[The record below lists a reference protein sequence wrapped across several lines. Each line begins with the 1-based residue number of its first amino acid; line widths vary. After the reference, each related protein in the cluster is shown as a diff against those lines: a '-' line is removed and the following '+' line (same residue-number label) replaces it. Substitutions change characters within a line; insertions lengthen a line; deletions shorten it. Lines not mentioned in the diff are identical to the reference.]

1 MSAYPHEQIQQS
13 LSPAHLSKS
22 SAQHALPK
30 SQVESLPAGLAETA
44 FLSKLSPSKLSPS
57 KQGTDMTS
65 FVIEGGYPLHG
76 TVQPIGNKNA
86 ALPLL
91 SACLLT
97 DEPITL
103 HNVPEIGDVMT
114 MLAILGQ
121 LGVEIER
128 HGSTMTLCAR
138 NVNRTDPNAQLFAQ
152 IRGSLTLMGPLLARF
167 HRFSVKTAA
176 GGDDIGRRRID
187 THLQVLEGL
196 GARLEVNGKF
206 ALKTDGRLRGADIL
220 LDETS
225 VTATENGVLAAALAQ
240 GTSILRNTA
249 SEPHVQD
256 LCNLLVKMGCPIEGI
271 GSNTLIVHGQ
281 ETLQG
286 GEFYVSPDFV
296 EVGSFVGL
304 GAITPG
310 ELRIQGVIPEH
321 LRMVNMVFR
330 ERLGVRMHLEHDPHA
345 APEMAH
351 TLVVEDEQELRIKPD
366 FGGAVPKIDDAPWP
380 AFPPDLMSI
389 ALVMATQA
397 EGTVILHEKMYESRL
412 YFVDRLI
419 MMGAQ
424 IILCDPHRAVVVG
437 PRRLV
442 GQPVSSP
449 DIRAGMALV
458 LAALAAEGITTIG
471 NVQQIDRGYQ
481 RIDEKLR
488 NLGARIQRTE

>member
-1 MSAYPHEQIQQS
+1 
-13 LSPAHLSKS
+13 
-22 SAQHALPK
+22 
-30 SQVESLPAGLAETA
+30 
-44 FLSKLSPSKLSPS
+44 
-57 KQGTDMTS
+57 MTT
-65 FVIEGGYPLHG
+65 FVIEGGYPIHG

-91 SACLLT
+91 AASLLT
-97 DEPITL
+97 DEPVTL
-103 HNVPEIGDVMT
+103 HNVPEIGDVNT

-121 LGVEIER
+121 LGVEIDR
-128 HGSTMTLCAR
+128 RGSTMTLNAR

-167 HRFSVKTAA
+167 QHFSVNTAA

-196 GARLEVNGKF
+196 GAHLTVNGKF
-206 ALKTDGRLRGADIL
+206 ALAADGYLRGADIL
-220 LDETS
+220 LDEMS
-225 VTATENGVLAAALAQ
+225 VTATENGVMAAALAK
-240 GTSILRNTA
+240 GTTVLRNTA

-256 LCNLLVKMGCPIEGI
+256 VCRLLVAMGCPIEGI
-271 GSNTLIVHGQ
+271 GSNTLVIHGQ
-281 ETLQG
+281 ERLRG
-286 GEFYVSPDFV
+286 AEFYVSPDFV
-296 EVGSFVGL
+296 EVGSFIGL

-310 ELRIQGVIPEH
+310 ELRIQGIVPEH
-321 LRMVNMVFR
+321 LRMMNMVFT
-330 ERLGVRMHLEHDPHA
+330 ERLGVKMHVEHEPHA
-345 APEMAH
+345 SPEMAY
-351 TLVVEDEQELRIKPD
+351 TLVVEDEQELRIKSD
-366 FGGAVPKIDDAPWP
+366 FGGAVPKIDDMPWP
-380 AFPPDLMSI
+380 GFPPDLMSI

-419 MMGAQ
+419 TMGAQ

-458 LAALAAEGITTIG
+458 LAALAADGVTTIG

-481 RIDEKLR
+481 HIDEKLR